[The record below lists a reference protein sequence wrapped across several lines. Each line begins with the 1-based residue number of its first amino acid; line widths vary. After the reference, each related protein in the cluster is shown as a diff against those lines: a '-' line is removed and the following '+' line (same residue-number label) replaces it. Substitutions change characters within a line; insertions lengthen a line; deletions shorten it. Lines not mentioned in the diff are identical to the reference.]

1 MSEADRPTAAV
12 ARRRPVS
19 REGKGWAMSARALRC
34 AAIAGGLSVF
44 GSSWAQGFDVLISRN
59 YVRAKGEPV
68 AVTDSFTV
76 CDTAGQFTLAV
87 ENGPGGEPRVS
98 SGTVLVNGLE
108 VIRDADLGQQV
119 GRLERPLSGVLRT
132 NRLDVR
138 LGSQPGGTLIV
149 SILGLQSCGG
159 VRITAPAPGSTVRE
173 PAIVVEGEL
182 SPSFATALSLTVGV
196 TIEGRLIEVP
206 VPVHVNDRRFAG
218 WVPLAPGEVRL
229 VARATEG
236 TGRITEDSVT
246 LTVVLDSPDER
257 AIPPEASPTVG
268 FAPLTVTFRG
278 SAAADPTVTA
288 LDLDADGD
296 GRPDFTL
303 TDFLP
308 PPHEVPYAYQTE
320 GLYVATAV
328 IHDQAGQSR
337 TARVPINV
345 IPVPDLPGLWDAFRT
360 SLAQGDVDAALE
372 LVALEA
378 RERYRRVLEDLR
390 ADLAAIAAALGGVTL
405 HVVTPE
411 YATASIAH
419 VRDGVSGSFLIH
431 FVRDGDGVWRV
442 ASL

>member
-1 MSEADRPTAAV
+1 MS
-12 ARRRPVS
+12 S
-19 REGKGWAMSARALRC
+19 WILRC
-34 AAIAGGLSVF
+34 AVVAGGLSVF
-44 GSSWAQGFDVLISRN
+44 ASSWAQGFDVLISRN

-68 AVTDSFTV
+68 VVTDSFAV

-98 SGTVLVNGLE
+98 SGTILVNGLA
-108 VIRDADLGQQV
+108 VIRDADLNQLV
-119 GRLERPLSGVLRT
+119 ERIERPLFGVLPT

-138 LGSQPGGTLIV
+138 LGSQPSGTLAI

-159 VRITAPAPGSTVRE
+159 VRITAPASGGTIRE

-182 SPSFATALSLTVGV
+182 PPGVGTAVSLTVGV
-196 TIEGRLIEVP
+196 TLEGRPIEVSA
-206 VPVHVNDRRFAG
+206 PVHVNDGRFAG

-246 LTVVLDSPDER
+246 LTVVLDSQDER
-257 AIPPEASPTVG
+257 ATLPEVSPTVG
-268 FAPLTVTFRG
+268 FAPLSVTFRD

-303 TDFLP
+303 IDFIP
-308 PPHEVPYAYQTE
+308 PPHEVRYAYQTE
-320 GLYVATAV
+320 GLYVATMV
-328 IHDQAGQSR
+328 VHDQAGQSR

-345 IPVPDLPGLWDAFRT
+345 IPVPDLSGLWDAFRT
-360 SLAQGDVDAALE
+360 SLAQGDVD
-372 LVALEA
+372 VALGFVALDA

-390 ADLAAIAAALGGVTL
+390 ADLAVIAAALGSVTL

-411 YATASIAH
+411 YASASIVH
-419 VRDGVSGSFLIH
+419 VRNGVSESFLVH

-442 ASL
+442 ASM